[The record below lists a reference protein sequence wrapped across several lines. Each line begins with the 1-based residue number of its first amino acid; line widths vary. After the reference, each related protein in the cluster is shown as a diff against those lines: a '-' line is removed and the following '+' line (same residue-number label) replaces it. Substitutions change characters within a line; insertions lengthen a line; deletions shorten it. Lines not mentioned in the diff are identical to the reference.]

1 MYESQKK
8 WQRIDQFTGV
18 AESTL
23 GIKCTITGKIPAD
36 TGAIYA
42 MTSENC
48 DKVRM
53 KYVEEC
59 RKFKVYTDNA
69 QKTISYF
76 KKAGKD
82 YSDYFTVEAASSY
95 ETQLEEYK
103 EEKAAGINAGYLVTI
118 AVAILS
124 LIVIYFTIKSNAMA
138 RSEELTVYRLIGISP
153 GSILKAYMLEM
164 ALITAYACIP
174 AVLITS
180 GIIKFI
186 TSIPSL
192 QIYLLFPWWL
202 ALLLIVALFVVN
214 MLISV
219 LPVNSILRQP
229 PAKLASGS

>member
-1 MYESQKK
+1 
-8 WQRIDQFTGV
+8 
-18 AESTL
+18 
-23 GIKCTITGKIPAD
+23 
-36 TGAIYA
+36 
-42 MTSENC
+42 
-48 DKVRM
+48 
-53 KYVEEC
+53 
-59 RKFKVYTDNA
+59 
-69 QKTISYF
+69 
-76 KKAGKD
+76 
-82 YSDYFTVEAASSY
+82 
-95 ETQLEEYK
+95 
-103 EEKAAGINAGYLVTI
+103 
-118 AVAILS
+118 
-124 LIVIYFTIKSNAMA
+124 
-138 RSEELTVYRLIGISP
+138 
-153 GSILKAYMLEM
+153 MLEM

>member
-1 MYESQKK
+1 
-8 WQRIDQFTGV
+8 
-18 AESTL
+18 
-23 GIKCTITGKIPAD
+23 
-36 TGAIYA
+36 
-42 MTSENC
+42 
-48 DKVRM
+48 
-53 KYVEEC
+53 
-59 RKFKVYTDNA
+59 
-69 QKTISYF
+69 
-76 KKAGKD
+76 
-82 YSDYFTVEAASSY
+82 
-95 ETQLEEYK
+95 
-103 EEKAAGINAGYLVTI
+103 VTI